1 MNVRHETL
9 ADHLLVTAEG
19 EFDLNNARTGLGEA
33 LREAQSR
40 GMTRMLVDGR
50 GISSNVSVADRYDLA
65 TQLANAMPTGLRVAI
80 VVAPENMFTKTLE
93 DTARNRGVALIT
105 TDSMQA
111 ARAYLGL
118 PQA

>member
-1 MNVRHETL
+1 MNVRHQAL
-9 ADHLLVTAEG
+9 PDHLLVLADG
-19 EFDLNNARTGLGEA
+19 DFDLNRARVGLGEA

-40 GMTRMLVDGR
+40 RLVRMLVDAR
-50 GISSNVSVADRYDLA
+50 EISTNVSVADRYDLA
-65 TQLANAMPTGLRVAI
+65 TQLAGAMPAGLRVAI

-105 TDSMQA
+105 TDSMEA

-118 PQA
+118 PST